1 MAKDLNLSLD
11 NLSSHCLLKSQNER
25 HDDNESDKNKSVSV
39 EESSVEN
46 ACAPCAS
53 CSTSDEHKKSSD
65 KPTSTSIVKRT
76 RFRRFFERF
85 IVLIKI
91 SF

>member
-1 MAKDLNLSLD
+1 MTDLSTKALLETYKDKSEELSE
-11 NLSSHCLLKSQNER
+11 NEEKKSN
-25 HDDNESDKNKSVSV
+25 S

-46 ACAPCAS
+46 ACAPFAS
-53 CSTSDEHKKSSD
+53 CSTSDEHKKNAE
-65 KPTSTSIVKRT
+65 KPVNNSIVKRT